1 MKNLLRLIVA
11 VTMATLLAASSTMP
25 SDAARRPAR
34 HVARHAARYAAT
46 RAYDGLWSVSII
58 TLYGDCSRGYRY
70 PARIVY
76 GRVVKA
82 DSDPNY
88 QIYGAVARSGAIG
101 VTVSGGGQTA
111 NGYGRLSRD
120 YGSGRWRTAS
130 GECSGQWTAER
141 RGY

>member
-1 MKNLLRLIVA
+1 MKNLLRAIFA
-11 VTMATLLAASSTMP
+11 VTMATLLVASSTMP
-25 SDAARRPAR
+25 SDAARR
-34 HVARHAARYAAT
+34 HARYAAT
-46 RAYDGLWSVSII
+46 RTYDGLWSVSII

-88 QIYGAVARSGAIG
+88 QIYGAVARNGAIR
-101 VTVSGGGQTA
+101 VTVSGGGQSA
-111 NGYGRLSRD
+111 SGYGRLSRN
-120 YGSGRWRTAS
+120 YGRGRWRTS
-130 GECSGQWTAER
+130 TGECSGEWTAVR